1 MVITTL
7 HKVFFLLI
15 PYLLYVP
22 KVPDL
27 NHADIIPRVI
37 EKTGGWSKL
46 EQTKYD
52 LPEPADGDP
61 MFKVL
66 RKVVRPHVMGVA
78 TK

>member
-1 MVITTL
+1 M
-7 HKVFFLLI
+7 
-15 PYLLYVP
+15 
-22 KVPDL
+22 
-27 NHADIIPRVI
+27 I
-37 EKTGGWSKL
+37 EETGGWSKL

-52 LPEPADGDP
+52 LPEPADGGDP